1 MPINIHGKE
10 YVTVAERIQ
19 MLHQSELS
27 EISLNTEILHDDDK
41 SIVMKAT
48 LEIDGNSYTGIAQ
61 ETKGSSNI
69 NTTSWAENCETS
81 CIARALGFAGL
92 GSVDSIATGDE
103 IAHAMGQQSQI
114 NQKPEFATPNQVKY
128 IKNLCEEK
136 NIDTGKYNF
145 DEMTKQEAGGI
156 IETII
161 QGDKK

>member
-19 MLHQSELS
+19 MLHQSDVT

-61 ETKGSSNI
+61 EYKNSTKI
-69 NTTSWAENCETS
+69 NTTSPYENCES
-81 CIARALGFAGL
+81 SAVGRSLGFASF
-92 GSVDSIATGDE
+92 GSVESIASADE
-103 IAHAMGQQSQI
+103 VVNAVAQ
-114 NQKPEFATPNQVKY
+114 QKPEFATPNQVKY

-136 NIDTGKYNF
+136 NIDTSKYNF

-156 IETII
+156 IERII

>member
-61 ETKGSSNI
+61 ETKGSS
-69 NTTSWAENCETS
+69 
-81 CIARALGFAGL
+81 
-92 GSVDSIATGDE
+92 
-103 IAHAMGQQSQI
+103 SQ
-114 NQKPEFATPNQVKY
+114 T
-128 IKNLCEEK
+128 
-136 NIDTGKYNF
+136 
-145 DEMTKQEAGGI
+145 
-156 IETII
+156 
-161 QGDKK
+161 

>member
-61 ETKGSSNI
+61 EIKGSTNI
-69 NTTSWAENCETS
+69 NKTSAYENCETS
-81 CIARALGFAGL
+81 AVGRCLGFAGY
-92 GSVDSIATGDE
+92 GSVESIASADE
-103 IAHAMGQQSQI
+103 VVNAVSQ
-114 NQKPEFATPNQVKY
+114 QKPEFATPNQVKY

-136 NIDTGKYNF
+136 NIDTSKYNF

-156 IETII
+156 IERII